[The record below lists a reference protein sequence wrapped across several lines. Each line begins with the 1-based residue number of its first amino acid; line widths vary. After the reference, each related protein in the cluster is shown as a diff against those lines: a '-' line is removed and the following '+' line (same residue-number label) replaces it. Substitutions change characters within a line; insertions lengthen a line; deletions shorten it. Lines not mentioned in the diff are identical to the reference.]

1 MVKPNSPCGE
11 STNSILRSPS
21 SLSIIIHSFS
31 SSFFQVPFFKFLFSR
46 NKRFS
51 QNQAGFNGSGLLAR
65 PFVETRFFNVKKMRL
80 ALKSV
85 QKLEN
90 VHKIAV
96 NAQADRKTVRKIR
109 LLDPLGSEVGYLQFQ
124 IRGDRFDLGEE

>member
-21 SLSIIIHSFS
+21 SLSIIIHS
-31 SSFFQVPFFKFLFSR
+31 FSR